1 MNKHVSNR
9 ASTEAIR
16 FEEKSIQCVKLSKHI
31 LPGADESLLEDQ
43 AVDFMALPDKAIAD
57 TLQRI
62 SRNNSRNFLK
72 KSKSKFKN
80 RYQILKENL
89 NVSSPSKQ
97 NR

>member
-1 MNKHVSNR
+1 MNKYVSNR

-16 FEEKSIQCVKLSKHI
+16 LEEKSIQCVKLSKHI

-62 SRNNSRNFLK
+62 SRNSINFLK